1 MCVDFRAHDL
11 AHTTGPHAAPSH
23 RAPHLSAPSMWVQA
37 KASVTFV
44 QGVRHALAD
53 VRHALADERDLV
65 AVNDHPDEVRD
76 AAKKEK
82 DKVELRGLALAS
94 KRRCSQTQREAKRA
108 THGSYG

>member
-1 MCVDFRAHDL
+1 MCVQGQALCHGRARGK
-11 AHTTGPHAAPSH
+11 A
-23 RAPHLSAPSMWVQA
+23 RASFEETSFSTVMCM
-37 KASVTFV
+37 

-53 VRHALADERDLV
+53 VRHTLADERDLV

-108 THGSYG
+108 HHGSYG

>member
-1 MCVDFRAHDL
+1 M
-11 AHTTGPHAAPSH
+11 
-23 RAPHLSAPSMWVQA
+23 
-37 KASVTFV
+37 
-44 QGVRHALAD
+44 QG